1 MRLSAAA
8 TPACVL
14 RSLFP
19 PLVASARRPVTSSQR
34 ECSANE
40 TRPGAVQQRAETLT
54 EPRQRQVSSAN
65 SAMPKRNICVLFL
78 TAIIATNV
86 LLLTLF
92 FRGERFHD
100 TLTAYTHTHTKMQ
113 LADLEVLSRART
125 VSQTRIVASMSTFP
139 ARMDRV
145 RLSLASLFNQTL
157 PLDAVHVNIP
167 DRIRRMDAPINET
180 ELAADLADL
189 RDKFGPRL
197 QIHRGEDYGPATK
210 LIGSLPFETDP
221 DTLIITVDDDV
232 EYDPRTVQVLYQ
244 GYREHPSN
252 FVAAACEELITLANY
267 NWIYINDNRVCNG
280 WACAYKGVLYRVGM
294 FDESIFNY
302 AGVPMGCVVHDDVYL
317 SGFLLRKGY
326 RPFHVGLDFDTVV
339 MHHWRPDYTVGGT
352 DGVKEHQVECL
363 KYFDQFRA

>member
-1 MRLSAAA
+1 MA
-8 TPACVL
+8 V
-14 RSLFP
+14 
-19 PLVASARRPVTSSQR
+19 RRT
-34 ECSANE
+34 
-40 TRPGAVQQRAETLT
+40 
-54 EPRQRQVSSAN
+54 
-65 SAMPKRNICVLFL
+65 LFL
-78 TAIIATNV
+78 LIVAFCVANLVFLALLVWSPNV
-86 LLLTLF
+86 YEAVNLVT
-92 FRGERFHD
+92 GMN
-100 TLTAYTHTHTKMQ
+100 TKMQ

-294 FDESIFNY
+294 FDKTIFDY
-302 AGVPMGCVVHDDVYL
+302 SDVPKGCVVHDDVYL

-326 RPFHVGLDFDTVV
+326 RPFHIGLDFNTVV
-339 MHHWRPDYTVGGT
+339 VHHSHAKYTVHGT
-352 DGVKEHQVECL
+352 AGVKEHQVECL
-363 KYFDQFRA
+363 KYFDLFKG